1 MNDEQKEVNKIEEL
15 IKECKNENS
24 MIALI
29 LIASLCSENKDL
41 INELKK
47 NSENIN
53 TKNIYTNNLFVPN
66 ELKVLGNE
74 KYEKYNKEVDEYP
87 QNFISI
93 NNCNKYMPHTEFK
106 EYYDGLNNIRIKYGL
121 GKLIQTEC
129 KCGGYGYMIDENEL
143 EEKEKDGK

>member
-15 IKECKNENS
+15 IKETKTENS

-47 NSENIN
+47 NSENI
-53 TKNIYTNNLFVPN
+53 YTNNLFVPN

-74 KYEKYNKEVDEYP
+74 KYEKYNKEVNEYT

-93 NNCNKYMPHTEFK
+93 NNCNKYIPHTEFK

-129 KCGGYGYMIDENEL
+129 KCGGYGYMIDENDLKES
-143 EEKEKDGK
+143 EDNEKED

>member
-1 MNDEQKEVNKIEEL
+1 MNNEQIEEL

-74 KYEKYNKEVDEYP
+74 KYEKYNKEVNEYT

-93 NNCNKYMPHTEFK
+93 NNCNKYMPYTEFK
-106 EYYDGLNNIRIKYGL
+106 EYYVGLNNIRIKYGL
-121 GKLIQTEC
+121 GILIQTEC

-143 EEKEKDGK
+143 KECEDNG